1 MGRLNTIA
9 IRSALVVLAAIA
21 AGHADELTDKVDA
34 LFENFDKA
42 DSPGCAVGIARDGQL
57 IYSKGYG
64 AAQLEYG
71 IPIQP
76 DTVFHVASVSKQF
89 TAMAVVLLAADGKL
103 SLDDEARKYVSEIPE
118 FDHPITIRHLLNH
131 TSGIRDQ
138 WTLLLMSG
146 WVWGDIFDT
155 KDILKI
161 VARQKEFNFI
171 PGDRYTYSNTGYTS
185 LGVIAERVS
194 GKSLDAFCQERIFGP
209 LGMTRTHFHMNATHI
224 DAERAYSYEKEGE
237 GFKNSLLN
245 YSTAGA
251 TSLFT
256 TVGDL
261 LKWQHNFTTHQLG
274 GDAAMAMMLQ
284 PGVLNGGEKLTYASG
299 VDVGKYKGLD
309 VISHGGSDAGF
320 RSVSIYVPSER
331 FGVAVVSN
339 LASASAQGLGQSII
353 DIYLPDKLS
362 DTAPEE
368 PHVSP
373 GYAGQVLAAEAD
385 ELKSLEG
392 NFVHK
397 ENGDMLTFSTVKER
411 LTAIIPGDPAIPLF
425 KSNPNVF
432 SPMSAPGWMTFT
444 FDNENAVRW
453 TTAGGDDR
461 VLERVG
467 EKDESREY
475 LSKLAGTYYSP
486 ELDVFYRFHVTDD
499 GLVLRRPKND
509 ERVLRP
515 SFRDGFAAEL
525 AAFYFTRDAD
535 GKCNGV
541 RISSNPRVRHM
552 WFRRVDGFD

>member
-1 MGRLNTIA
+1 MDSIG
-9 IRSALVVLAAIA
+9 IRAALVVFAAIA
-21 AGHADELTDKVDA
+21 AGHSDELTDKVDA
-34 LFENFDKA
+34 LFEKFNSA
-42 DSPGCAVGIARDGQL
+42 DSPGCAVGIARDGQV

-64 AAQLEYG
+64 SAQLEYA

-161 VARQKEFNFI
+161 VARQKELNFV
-171 PGDRYTYSNTGYTS
+171 PGDRYTYSNTGFTL
-185 LGVIAERVS
+185 LGVIAERAS
-194 GKSLDAFCQERIFGP
+194 GKSLDEFCQERIFGP
-209 LGMTRTHFHMNATHI
+209 LGMAQTHFHMDAAHI
-224 DAERAYSYEKEGE
+224 DPGRAYSYEKDGE
-237 GFKNSLLN
+237 GFKTSLLN

-261 LKWQHNFTTHQLG
+261 LKWQYNFTTHQLG
-274 GDAAMAMMLQ
+274 GDAAAAMMLQ

-309 VISHGGSDAGF
+309 TISHGGSDAGF

-331 FGVAVVSN
+331 FGVAVFSN
-339 LASASAQGLGQSII
+339 LASASAQGLGQSVV

-362 DTAPEE
+362 EAPADG
-368 PHVSP
+368 PHLPQDYSRP
-373 GYAGQVLAAEAD
+373 VLAVD
-385 ELKSLEG
+385 SNELEKLDG
-392 NFVHK
+392 NFIHQDS
-397 ENGDMLTFSTVKER
+397 GDMLTFSTFQDEFRV
-411 LTAIIPGDPAIPLF
+411 IIPGDPAIPLF

-432 SPMSAPGWMTFT
+432 SPMSAPAWMTFT
-444 FDNENAVRW
+444 FQNENAVRW

-475 LSKLAGTYYSP
+475 LAGLAGTYYSA
-486 ELDVFYRFHVTDD
+486 ELDVFYRFRVTDN

-509 ERVLRP
+509 ERILRP
-515 SFRDGFAAEL
+515 TFRDGFAAEL
-525 AAFYFTRDAD
+525 ASFYFTRDAD
-535 GKCNGV
+535 GKCSGV
-541 RISSNPRVRHM
+541 RISSTPRVRHAS
-552 WFRRVDGFD
+552 FRRVEGFD